1 MNTIYFVVP
10 CYNEEAVLSETVK
23 ILNSQL
29 AALISGGHASA
40 DSRILFVDDGSHD
53 KTWGLIA
60 EYSEKENYICG
71 LKLSRNC
78 GHQNAVLAGL
88 MTAKD
93 FADAI
98 ISLDADLQDDTDVI
112 PQFVQKFEE
121 GNDIVYGVRKS
132 RATDTFFKRGT
143 AHGFYKLMAL
153 MGVEL
158 VADHADYRL
167 MSKRAVES
175 LSQFREVNL
184 FLRGMMPLIGF
195 KTANVYYERH
205 ERFAGESKYPFK
217 KMIAFAIDGITS
229 FSIVPLR
236 VITGIGSVIFLISI
250 AALVYSLIAKLT
262 GGTQAGWA
270 SIVGSIWLIGG
281 LQLLCFG
288 ICGEYIGK
296 IYKEVKARPHYI
308 IEHFL
313 GK

>member
-23 ILNSQL
+23 ILNCQL

>member
-143 AHGFYKLMAL
+143 AHGFYKLMEL

>member
-23 ILNSQL
+23 TLNSQL
-29 AALISGGHASA
+29 GALISGGHASP

-53 KTWGLIA
+53 RTWQLIA
-60 EYSEKENYICG
+60 DYSEKENYICG

-88 MTAKD
+88 MIAKD

-143 AHGFYKLMAL
+143 AHGFYKLMAM

-236 VITGIGSVIFLISI
+236 IITGIGSVIFLISI
-250 AALVYSLIAKLT
+250 AALVYSLVAKLT

>member
-23 ILNSQL
+23 TLNSQL
-29 AALISGGHASA
+29 GALISGGHASP

-53 KTWGLIA
+53 RTWQLIA
-60 EYSEKENYICG
+60 DYSEKENYICG

-88 MTAKD
+88 MIAKD

-143 AHGFYKLMAL
+143 AHGFYKLMAM